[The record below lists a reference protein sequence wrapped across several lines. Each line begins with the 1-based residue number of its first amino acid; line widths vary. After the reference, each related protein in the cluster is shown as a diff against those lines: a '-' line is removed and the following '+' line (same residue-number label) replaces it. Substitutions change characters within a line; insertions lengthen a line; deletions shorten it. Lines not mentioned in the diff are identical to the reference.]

1 MDVSRS
7 VMNKTTEFYKRASTG
22 ESCFFEYPFRHDN
35 MPVVSALQNT
45 AYTGNRS
52 LILIKWERE
61 KYGCNCHTFLYCF
74 REAAEREGRT
84 WLHVRLGPM
93 AAARVKSMVSVC
105 MQRAETLFF
114 FCKNS
119 FHLQENDSVYRKQRY
134 FTGSI
139 SEFSC
144 GRKNTKVMGIFQ
156 RKVD

>member
-7 VMNKTTEFYKRASTG
+7 VMKKTTEFYKRASTG

-114 FCKNS
+114 SAKTPFICRKTIQS
-119 FHLQENDSVYRKQRY
+119 TGSSVILQEAFPNFPVEEK
-134 FTGSI
+134 TL
-139 SEFSC
+139 
-144 GRKNTKVMGIFQ
+144 K
-156 RKVD
+156 